1 MQFTLKLVVK
11 LLILSQKTIEDL
23 QSQSQASN
31 FQLSHVRDERHLNRP
46 MKLMPISLIF
56 CKKLKGNGI

>member
-11 LLILSQKTIEDL
+11 LLILSQKTIEDP

-31 FQLSHVRDERHLNRP
+31 FQLPHVRDERHLNRP

-56 CKKLKGNGI
+56 L

>member
-11 LLILSQKTIEDL
+11 LLILSQKTIEDP

-31 FQLSHVRDERHLNRP
+31 FQLSHVRDER
-46 MKLMPISLIF
+46 
-56 CKKLKGNGI
+56 LKQAYETDANKFNIL